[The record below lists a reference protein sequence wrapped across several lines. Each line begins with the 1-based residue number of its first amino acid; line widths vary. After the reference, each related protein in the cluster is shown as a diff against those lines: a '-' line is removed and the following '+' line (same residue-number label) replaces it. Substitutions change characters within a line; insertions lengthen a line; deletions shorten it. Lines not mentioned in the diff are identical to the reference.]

1 MANSWFLKDILYSI
15 EELDFGSPSSVTPRI
30 ESQHNVAAELW
41 RKHLCSDKQSPESTD
56 GVISPSSITHV
67 DVSTP
72 VPSAW
77 RKPPK
82 CEDKLLGHTIRGYR
96 FQRVIESG
104 GTAIVY
110 KVIKDGRTY
119 AAKVS
124 RRNSFDPETIIK
136 AWATEFSIMS
146 QLKHKNI
153 IQAYDLFTHRG
164 LQVMIMEYFDGC
176 DLADF
181 IDWNNISQRQRAL
194 KKISRQV
201 LKAIKYVH
209 KENIVHRDLKPANIL
224 IGKDLKVKII
234 DFGGA
239 IKLRPEDTVQD
250 RKPTI
255 STPQYTPPE
264 VHAGER
270 RSASDICM
278 KAFDMWG
285 IGVTLYESSTRKMPY
300 LNNPTFGKDSSFT
313 LSDFSVLERRDRRL
327 HCLVKK
333 CLDMNPE
340 SRITAKTALKQ
351 KYFRRFFF

>member
-1 MANSWFLKDILYSI
+1 MENSWFLKEILCPT
-15 EELDFGSPSSVTPRI
+15 EELDIGTPLTSTLRI

-41 RKHLCSDKQSPESTD
+41 RKHLCSDNKRPENIES
-56 GVISPSSITHV
+56 VPSFITRV

-72 VPSAW
+72 APSAW

-82 CEDKLLGHTIRGYR
+82 CEDTLLGQTIRGYR
-96 FQRVIESG
+96 FQYVIESG

-110 KVIKDGRTY
+110 KVTKDGRTY

-124 RRNSFDPETIIK
+124 RRNSFNQETITK
-136 AWATEFSIMS
+136 AWATEFRIMS
-146 QLKHKNI
+146 HLRHKNI

-164 LQVMIMEYFDGC
+164 LQVMIMEYFYGC

-181 IDWNNISQRQRAL
+181 IAWNNISQRHRAL
-194 KKISRQV
+194 KKISRQI

-209 KENIVHRDLKPANIL
+209 QEDIVHRDLKPGNIL

-239 IKLRPEDTVQD
+239 MKLSPEDTLQD

-278 KAFDMWG
+278 KAFDMWS
-285 IGVTLYESSTRKMPY
+285 IGVTLYESSTRKMPF
-300 LNNPTFGKDSSFT
+300 LGNPSFGRNSSLT

-327 HCLVKK
+327 HSLVTK

-351 KYFRRFFF
+351 KYFRRFFI